1 MQRAKTGK
9 CPCHIELYNGE
20 IEKFRKEGTWMSIF
34 IALIIFLV
42 IFFIAFF
49 KFMDV
54 GSSAPAGADEAQDSQ
69 ELEESSQEM
78 DCQAEE
84 SLYDELASLDESG
97 QTRDELD
104 HIYPDLDEDTKANMM
119 HDLYNG
125 GK

>member
-1 MQRAKTGK
+1 
-9 CPCHIELYNGE
+9 
-20 IEKFRKEGTWMSIF
+20 MSIF

-54 GSSAPAGADEAQDSQ
+54 GSSAPAGADNQQRLEEQDHQ
-69 ELEESSQEM
+69 ELEEPSQEM

-84 SLYDELASLDESG
+84 NLYDELSSLDESG

-104 HIYPDLDEDTKANMM
+104 RIYPDLDADTKANMM

-125 GK
+125 DK

>member
-1 MQRAKTGK
+1 
-9 CPCHIELYNGE
+9 
-20 IEKFRKEGTWMSIF
+20 MSIF

-54 GSSAPAGADEAQDSQ
+54 GSSASAGADESQRREVRDSQ
-69 ELEESSQEM
+69 ELEEPSQEM

-84 SLYDELASLDESG
+84 SLYDELSSLDESG

-104 HIYPDLDEDTKANMM
+104 RIYPDLDADTKANMM

-125 GK
+125 DK